1 MRKVDIEV
9 TFADKEA
16 SIKWADEMD
25 EILPPWEDPTVK
37 PSWAS
42 FEQQQVKKQRPAE
55 KPARKPV
62 TIYDIRKETTHP
74 YLFPLGNY
82 LAMKLGE
89 EGMRKLLRDERVRT
103 PEELEKRYLAQV
115 MRQPGIAKSPG
126 PQVKKFFNV
135 EMLEEGALQRLIR
148 GWESGPEIVSVG
160 KDSKAKVF
168 VKMLAMGPL
177 SSHIIHPITTK
188 EQPSQDAGSVPL
200 KGVDKKVNIHGNFLQ
215 PFKTMFSGARAIF
228 CSQ

>member
-1 MRKVDIEV
+1 MRKVHIEV
-9 TFADKEA
+9 TFADKDA

-55 KPARKPV
+55 KPARVRKPV
-62 TIYDIRKETTHP
+62 TIQDIRKETTHP
-74 YLFPLGNY
+74 YLFPLGDY

-115 MRQPGIAKSPG
+115 MRQPGIAKNPG

-148 GWESGPEIVSVG
+148 GWEQGPEIVSVG
-160 KDSKAKVF
+160 EDGNAKVF
-168 VKMLAMGPL
+168 VKMLAMSPL
-177 SSHIIHPITTK
+177 HIMHPFTIK
-188 EQPSQDAGSVPL
+188 EQPSEDTGSVPS
-200 KGVDKKVNIHGNFLQ
+200 KGVNKEVNIH
-215 PFKTMFSGARAIF
+215 
-228 CSQ
+228 

>member
-1 MRKVDIEV
+1 MRKVNIEV
-9 TFADKEA
+9 TFADKDA

-74 YLFPLGNY
+74 YLFPLGDY

-115 MRQPGIAKSPG
+115 MRQPGIAKNPG

-148 GWESGPEIVSVG
+148 GWEQGPEIVSVG
-160 KDSKAKVF
+160 EDGNAKVF
-168 VKMLAMGPL
+168 VKMLAMSPL
-177 SSHIIHPITTK
+177 HIMHPFTIK
-188 EQPSQDAGSVPL
+188 EQPSEDTGSVPS
-200 KGVDKKVNIHGNFLQ
+200 KGVNKEVNIH
-215 PFKTMFSGARAIF
+215 
-228 CSQ
+228 

>member
-1 MRKVDIEV
+1 MRKVNIEV
-9 TFADKEA
+9 TFADKDA

-62 TIYDIRKETTHP
+62 PIYDIRKETTHP
-74 YLFPLGNY
+74 YLFPLGDY

-103 PEELEKRYLAQV
+103 PEELEKRYMAHV
-115 MRQPGIAKSPG
+115 NREPGIAKNPG
-126 PQVKKFFNV
+126 PQVKTFFNV
-135 EMLEEGALQRLIR
+135 EMLDEGALHRLIR
-148 GWESGPEIVSVG
+148 GWESGLEIVSVG
-160 KDSKAKVF
+160 EGDKARVF
-168 VKMLAMGPL
+168 VKMLAMSPH
-177 SSHIIHPITTK
+177 SPHIIHPITIK
-188 EQPSQDAGSVPL
+188 EQPSQDTGSVPS
-200 KGVDKKVNIHGNFLQ
+200 KGADKEVTIH
-215 PFKTMFSGARAIF
+215 
-228 CSQ
+228 

>member
-1 MRKVDIEV
+1 MQKVHIEV
-9 TFADKEA
+9 TFADKDA

-74 YLFPLGNY
+74 YLFPLGDY

-115 MRQPGIAKSPG
+115 MRQPGIAKNPG

-135 EMLEEGALQRLIR
+135 EVLEEGALQRLIR

-177 SSHIIHPITTK
+177 SSHIIHSITTK

-215 PFKTMFSGARAIF
+215 PFKTMFSGARAIS
-228 CSQ
+228 CA

>member
-42 FEQQQVKKQRPAE
+42 FEEKQVKQQRPAE
-55 KPARKPV
+55 KPARVRKPV
-62 TIYDIRKETTHP
+62 TIQDIRKETTHP
-74 YLFPLGNY
+74 YLFPLGDY

-103 PEELEKRYLAQV
+103 PKELERRYLAQV
-115 MRQPGIAKSPG
+115 MRQPGIAKNPG

-135 EMLEEGALQRLIR
+135 EMLEESALQRLIR
-148 GWESGPEIVSVG
+148 GWEHGPEIVSVG
-160 KDSKAKVF
+160 EEGNAKVF
-168 VKMLAMGPL
+168 VKMLAMSPL
-177 SSHIIHPITTK
+177 HIIHPMTIK
-188 EQPSQDAGSVPL
+188 EQPSEDTGSAPS
-200 KGVDKKVNIHGNFLQ
+200 KGVDKEVNIH
-215 PFKTMFSGARAIF
+215 
-228 CSQ
+228 